1 MTVLETGP
9 SPAVLVAVT
18 TTSHW
23 PMGGR
28 VLRRGFGDAEEV
40 KLKTMN
46 TKQLIE
52 EEIELMDEEQLRE
65 IYQFI
70 QRFSLPK
77 ERAAATGL
85 MGRLKGVHI
94 EAPEDYASNL
104 DAYMSG
110 EKRVA

>member
-1 MTVLETGP
+1 M
-9 SPAVLVAVT
+9 S
-18 TTSHW
+18 
-23 PMGGR
+23 
-28 VLRRGFGDAEEV
+28 
-40 KLKTMN
+40 

-77 ERAAATGL
+77 ERAAPTGL
-85 MGRLKGVHI
+85 MGKLKGVHI

-104 DAYMSG
+104 DEIELSEEHKQIILTEIEAHRRNPSTATSREELMA
-110 EKRVA
+110 KMRAAL

>member
-1 MTVLETGP
+1 
-9 SPAVLVAVT
+9 
-18 TTSHW
+18 
-23 PMGGR
+23 
-28 VLRRGFGDAEEV
+28 
-40 KLKTMN
+40 MN

-77 ERAAATGL
+77 EQAAPTGL

-94 EAPEDYASNL
+94 EAPGDYASNL
-104 DAYMSG
+104 DLYVSG